1 MIMNRRRSPFTTYL
15 IGWYTFRSEQCS
27 GNHVQILNPVKIT
40 TWNLRLS
47 WGSRRIHHK
56 VNKRSHSQLSAHNV
70 WAPRLAF
77 TDFWWCSQSSVSH
90 IDTFVHNQ
98 AFPLY
103 NSPVERSQLIFAFF
117 PPLSSRVLANQL
129 RRRYWTD
136 QDCSRSGLSATYLRS
151 ACTYLTCND

>member
-15 IGWYTFRSEQCS
+15 IGWYISIWAMLGQSCPDPQS
-27 GNHVQILNPVKIT
+27 CQDHYLKSPSKLGLP
-40 TWNLRLS
+40 
-47 WGSRRIHHK
+47 RIHHK

-77 TDFWWCSQSSVSH
+77 TDFWWCSRSSVSH

-103 NSPVERSQLIFAFF
+103 NSPVGRSQLIFAFF

-129 RRRYWTD
+129 RRRYRTD
-136 QDCSRSGLSATYLRS
+136 RDCSRSDLSATYLWS